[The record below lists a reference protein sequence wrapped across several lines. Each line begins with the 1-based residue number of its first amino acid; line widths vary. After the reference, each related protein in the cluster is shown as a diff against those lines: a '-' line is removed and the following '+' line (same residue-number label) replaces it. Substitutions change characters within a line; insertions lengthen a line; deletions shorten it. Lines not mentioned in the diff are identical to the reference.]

1 MSIDYNKI
9 KQRLTK
15 LQNKGGGGDST
26 FWRPKDGET
35 VIRIVPTADGDPFK
49 DFWFHYSIGNEAPFL
64 SPKKNFGEDDPID
77 AFVRKLFNE
86 GTEDSVKM
94 AKALLPRQ
102 RFFTP
107 VLVRGE
113 EHLGVR
119 IWGFGKMA
127 YEKLLNLV
135 LNPEYGDITDP
146 EEGTDLVISYGKPA
160 GATFPQTSI
169 TPRRQSSPLCADG
182 PEKCRELMD
191 NIPDVNTLFERK
203 SVEQVEQILDKFL
216 AGDDSAEDRSSEVTK
231 YNKETEN
238 TSDVETAFK
247 ELLNA

>member
-1 MSIDYNKI
+1 MSIDYSKI

-15 LQNKGGGGDST
+15 LQNKGGGGDSN

-35 VIRIVPTADGDPFK
+35 VIRIVPTVDGDPFK
-49 DFWFHYSIGNEAPFL
+49 DFWFHYSIGNEPPFL
-64 SPKKNFGEDDPID
+64 SPKKNFGENDAID

-94 AKALLPRQ
+94 AKNLLPRQ

-135 LNPEYGDITDP
+135 LNPEYGDITDS

-160 GATFPQTSI
+160 GATFPQTAI
-169 TPRRQSSPLCADG
+169 TPRRQSSLLCEEG
-182 PEKCRELMD
+182 PDRCRELME

-203 SVEQVEQILDKFL
+203 TVEQVEQILDKFL
-216 AGDDSAEDRSSEVTK
+216 AGDELAEDRSSEVTK
-231 YNKETEN
+231 YNKKTED